1 MRCGSLPA
9 NPYLAGMEPIKEAQ
23 QELEVEDPPI
33 LGNWKNMYVV
43 VLVLHTLLIIAFYLI
58 SRAYTV

>member
-1 MRCGSLPA
+1 MDPNREIVEDDL
-9 NPYLAGMEPIKEAQ
+9 EPD
-23 QELEVEDPPI
+23 DPPI
-33 LGNWKNMYVV
+33 LGNWKNMYLV

>member
-1 MRCGSLPA
+1 
-9 NPYLAGMEPIKEAQ
+9 MEPIKEAQ
-23 QELEVEDPPI
+23 QDELEVEDPPI
-33 LGNWKNMYVV
+33 LGNWKNMYTV